1 MKYTLAVLS
10 LMAIAVRS
18 EFAIVDVIASSHTK
32 DGAGLYLGEAS
43 HDALNMQG
51 CNLQGFD
58 GFCRDG
64 NGVVAPC
71 NCPDGTQC
79 VEKDALIPGD
89 VNTCRGLT
97 KGVHQGASGYD
108 YESANVIS
116 SPTQVDWLSFTDVAT
131 DGGSGAGRADKF
143 HVYRVYLKEVSQDK
157 YIGCE
162 VSMTGTL
169 MAATDGEA
177 DQPVLHAT
185 PTFDNSVEGQ
195 VMCEFRP
202 LNKGYLGLINVNVT
216 FTKDFVLLAN
226 GEKSI
231 ESVETHIRYVPG
243 ADDNQWHN
251 PLDAEWATFG
261 PKVFPDHDRTV
272 AVANRYSSSDDN
284 AVTATSVFR
293 FDAAGDYL
301 GGFKSADATALK
313 GTVKLPIRGIFFD
326 ARYKIVEQ
334 SGVESLVDGIGD
346 GAMRKEGMEIH
357 YDFKNF
363 YDSSKN
369 AFENAGINMNPEPL
383 FSNYLTG
390 LDASLTKHAQYVMEH
405 EYTMTFGGY
414 VGNQMPHFSKD
425 YLSCPLCDAR
435 IVFKAFEA
443 SDAYTGDGTS
453 AEKKDYL
460 LRYHGT
466 IDVTQLPTS
475 TNTISLDDIDVTPV
489 ENVIGHTTN
498 GGSNVALRLPTV
510 DDPQFPDG
518 HALGE
523 FFTVVKADAQ
533 TVYASLTDSFDLIG
547 TRLGVTDEQGADIKA
562 SVEQGCTAAGSGALY
577 QLSGDIVAKA
587 QEIFDS
593 GCRIKIPKNAFG
605 TKTTLTYTNA
615 LSASTTAEIIETDER
630 QIFSGN
636 TELSLLQRKTDTAAT
651 TSGPQVTFSV
661 SKVGVAGAVSFT
673 IKGSNTMLGYGNDG
687 VECTQEQVDNYFS
700 ETPDPL
706 VHKQCKDVLGT
717 NENKVTTSADDS
729 VATTVTIRSSSDCFL
744 YMDVD
749 LVDDSAPFAVYGIR
763 LPCVRTTDKV
773 QDSLNLTYA
782 FSSSYSLSDD
792 RVSAEID
799 YELPTGMQL
808 SVFEKG
814 FGICAKNAS
823 NFDVLSVPSTC
834 VDVASGAQPIS
845 GWADDGSGKIVLDDA
860 DLVDLVTLKNCDNTD
875 GGIADTEDNYQ
886 IEHYLGLVYR
896 RDFLEGGRTESRTY
910 CQDQKFVTSL
920 RRDATASV
928 TVATLV
934 SASLERSVMVSGINW
949 VQCASTE
956 AACQGYTDCF
966 KMRIDLD
973 AREKDTTATDWAN
986 ATLKDVFS
994 PASGGVNSDG
1004 MTIVHSMTATG
1015 TDNVWSLESGCGYV
1029 ASCLDG
1035 EGTHYG
1041 DLSSGTEQDLIIRG
1055 AFNNV
1060 DVDTDVK
1067 IKTKFS
1073 ECPLQMDTIDLGGQF
1088 LLGLNLACE
1097 APDGS
1102 GGWTTDGSGA
1112 VTTVASDVT
1121 IDDPA
1126 NPGTEIAV
1134 DNCATVY
1141 ASGKAVVT
1149 ADIYLDGKNSSGL
1162 TNAAAWSFR
1171 DIDFKINRYETDTL
1185 GNKDPSKL
1193 VSSDLMMEMRF
1204 QSATSDYTCTK
1215 KKSGLTGLPAA
1226 FDSSVLACPAASGN
1240 TEADVSKIE
1249 FDLQPL
1255 QSANMDVFEVE
1266 VIAILRNG
1274 DLETRR
1280 LRKTYRLTSSGIVD
1294 ESSSGFQVI
1303 VASKDISDK
1312 TEGSENEDLHEH
1324 LHDIDTAIV
1333 ATIAIVSTLAG
1344 LALLYV
1350 INWYF
1355 GCFGSPLDKIR
1366 DMKKKRDEKKASK
1379 EEKEPLTN
1387 SDSAQPRFKNLRY

>member
-1 MKYTLAVLS
+1 MKYTLSILL
-10 LMAIAVRS
+10 LMAVAVRS
-18 EFAIVDVIASSHTK
+18 EFAIIDVIASSHTK
-32 DGAGLYLGEAS
+32 DGGGLYLGEAS
-43 HDALNMQG
+43 HDNLNMEG

-58 GFCRDG
+58 GFCRDS
-64 NGVVAPC
+64 NGVVASC

-79 VEKDALIPGD
+79 VEKDALIAGD

-116 SPTQVDWLSFTDVAT
+116 SPTQVDWLAFTDVAT

-157 YIGCE
+157 YTGCE
-162 VSMTGTL
+162 VSLTGALMTV
-169 MAATDGEA
+169 TDGEA
-177 DQPVLHAT
+177 DQPVLEAT
-185 PTFDNSVEGQ
+185 PTFDKSVTGQ

-216 FTKDFVLLAN
+216 FTKDYVLLAN

-231 ESVETHIRYVPG
+231 ESVETHLRYVPG

-251 PLDAEWATFG
+251 PLDADWATFG
-261 PKVFPDHDRTV
+261 PKVFPDHDKAV
-272 AVANRYSSSDDN
+272 AVANRYASANDMSQ
-284 AVTATSVFR
+284 TATSVFQ
-293 FDAAGDYL
+293 FDAAGDYA
-301 GGFKSADATALK
+301 GGYKSAEATALK
-313 GTVKLPIRGIFFD
+313 GTVKLPIRGVFFD

-334 SGVESLVDGIGD
+334 SGVESLTDGIGD

-405 EYTMTFGGY
+405 EYTLTFGGY

-466 IDVTQLPTS
+466 IDVSLLPTS
-475 TNTISLDDIDVTPV
+475 TNTISLDDIDVTAV

-498 GGSNVALRLPTV
+498 GGSNVALRLPTE

-533 TVYASLTDSFDLIG
+533 TVYTSLTAPFDLIG
-547 TRLGVTDEQGADIKA
+547 TRLGITNEAGADIKA
-562 SVEQGCTAAGSGALY
+562 TVEQGCTAAGSGPLY

-593 GCRIKIPKNAFG
+593 GCRIKVPKTAFG

-615 LSASTTAEIIETDER
+615 QTVSTTSEIIETDER

-651 TSGPQVTFSV
+651 TSGPQVTFTV
-661 SKVGVAGAVSFT
+661 SKVGVTGAVAFT

-687 VECTQEQVDNYFS
+687 VECTQAQVDDYYG
-700 ETPDPL
+700 EAPDPA
-706 VHKQCKDVLGT
+706 VHKQCKDVLKT
-717 NENKVTTSADDS
+717 DENKVSTSADDS

-749 LVDDSAPFAVYGIR
+749 LVDDTAPFAVYGIR

-782 FSSSYSLSDD
+782 FSSSYSLSLD
-792 RVSAEID
+792 RFSAEID
-799 YELPTGMQL
+799 YELPTDMKL

-823 NFDVLSVPSTC
+823 NFDILSVPATC
-834 VDVASGAQPIS
+834 VDVGGGAQPIA
-845 GWADDGSGKIVLDDA
+845 GWADDSSGKIVLDKD
-860 DLVDLVTLKNCDNTD
+860 DKVDLVTLKNCDNTD
-875 GGIADTEDNYQ
+875 GGIADTDDNYQ

-896 RDFLEGGRTESRTY
+896 RDFLEGGRTQSRTY

-934 SASLERSVMVSGINW
+934 SASLERSVMVSSIDW
-949 VQCASTE
+949 LQCASTE
-956 AACQGYTDCF
+956 AACQGYADCF

-973 AREKDTTATDWAN
+973 AREKDTSAAVWAN
-986 ATLKDVFS
+986 ATLKDVFD
-994 PASGGVNSDG
+994 PQSGGVNTDS

-1041 DLSSGTEQDLIIRG
+1041 DLSAGTEQDLIIRG

-1073 ECPLQMDTIDLGGQF
+1073 ECPLQVDTTDLGGQF
-1088 LLGLNLACE
+1088 LLGLNVACE

-1112 VTTVASDVT
+1112 VTSADSDVT
-1121 IDDPA
+1121 RDDDA
-1126 NPGTEIAV
+1126 DGTDEV
-1134 DNCATVY
+1134 TVQNCATAY
-1141 ASGKAVVT
+1141 ASGKATIT

-1171 DIDFKINRYETDTL
+1171 DVDFKINRYETDTL

-1193 VSSDLMMEMRF
+1193 VSSDLMMEMRY
-1204 QSATSDYTCTK
+1204 QSGTSDYTCTK

-1226 FDSSVLACPAASGN
+1226 FDAAVLVCPAATGN
-1240 TEADVSKIE
+1240 TEAAISKMEI
-1249 FDLQPL
+1249 DLQPL

-1266 VIAILRNG
+1266 VIAVLRNG

-1280 LRKTYRLTSSGIVD
+1280 LRKIFRLASSGIVD

-1303 VASKDISDK
+1303 VASKDISDRTEGDITDK
-1312 TEGSENEDLHEH
+1312 HVHDDVQGLSGLLVVALIASVIAAIGAVFYLFITCTKMGSGKPEGSEEE
-1324 LHDIDTAIV
+1324 T
-1333 ATIAIVSTLAG
+1333 TG
-1344 LALLYV
+1344 LVVKAAEK
-1350 INWYF
+1350 
-1355 GCFGSPLDKIR
+1355 GEESEGSG
-1366 DMKKKRDEKKASK
+1366 
-1379 EEKEPLTN
+1379 
-1387 SDSAQPRFKNLRY
+1387 FKNLRY

>member
-1 MKYTLAVLS
+1 MKYTLSFLL
-10 LMAIAVRS
+10 LMAATVRA

-32 DGAGLYLGEAS
+32 DGGGLYLGEAS
-43 HDALNMQG
+43 HDNLNMQG

-58 GFCRDG
+58 GFCRDA

-79 VEKDALIPGD
+79 VEKDALIAGD

-116 SPTQVDWLSFTDVAT
+116 SPTQVDWLAFTDVAT

-157 YIGCE
+157 YTGCE
-162 VSMTGTL
+162 VSLTGAL
-169 MAATDGEA
+169 MDATDGEA
-177 DQPVLHAT
+177 DQPVLEVL
-185 PTFDNSVEGQ
+185 PIFDKSVTGQ

-202 LNKGYLGLINVNVT
+202 LNKGYLGLLNLNVT

-251 PLDAEWATFG
+251 PLDADWATFG
-261 PKVFPDHDRTV
+261 PKVFPDHDKAV
-272 AVANRYSSSDDN
+272 AVANRYASADDMSQ
-284 AVTATSVFR
+284 TATSVFQ
-293 FDAAGDYL
+293 FDAAGDYA
-301 GGFKSADATALK
+301 GGYKSADATALK

-334 SGVESLVDGIGD
+334 SGVESLTNGIGD

-390 LDASLTKHAQYVMEH
+390 VDASLTKHAQYVMEH
-405 EYTMTFGGY
+405 EYTLTFGGY

-466 IDVTQLPTS
+466 IDVSLLPTS

-498 GGSNVALRLPTV
+498 GGTNVALRLPTV

-533 TVYASLTDSFDLIG
+533 TVYTSLTAPFDLIG
-547 TRLGVTDEQGADIKA
+547 TRLGITDEAGADIK
-562 SVEQGCTAAGSGALY
+562 STVEQGCTAAGSGSLY

-593 GCRIKIPKNAFG
+593 GCRIQVPKNTFG

-615 LSASTTAEIIETDER
+615 QSTSTTADIIETDER

-661 SKVGVAGAVSFT
+661 SKVGVTGAVSFT

-687 VECTQEQVDNYFS
+687 VECTQAQVDDYYGEN
-700 ETPDPL
+700 PDPL
-706 VHKQCKDVLGT
+706 VHKQCKDVLNT
-717 NENKVTTSADDS
+717 DENKVSTSADDS

-782 FSSSYSLSDD
+782 FSSAYSLSLD
-792 RVSAEID
+792 RFSAEID
-799 YELPTGMQL
+799 YELPTDMQL

-823 NFDVLSVPSTC
+823 NFDVLSVPASC
-834 VDVASGAQPIS
+834 VDVDSGAQPVA
-845 GWADDGSGKIVLDDA
+845 GWADDGNGKIVLDND

-875 GGIADTEDNYQ
+875 GGIADTDDNYQ

-934 SASLERSVMVSGINW
+934 SASLERSVMVSSIDW
-949 VQCASTE
+949 LQCASTE

-973 AREKDTTATDWAN
+973 AREKDTSSAVWAN
-986 ATLKDVFS
+986 ATLKDVFD
-994 PASGGVNSDG
+994 PQSGGVNTDS

-1015 TDNVWSLESGCGYV
+1015 TNNIWSLESGCGYV

-1041 DLSSGTEQDLIIRG
+1041 DLSAGTEQDLIIRG

-1073 ECPLQMDTIDLGGQF
+1073 ECPLQVDTTDLGGEF
-1088 LLGLNLACE
+1088 LIGLNVACE
-1097 APDGS
+1097 APDGG

-1112 VTTVASDVT
+1112 VTSVASDVT

-1126 NPGTEIAV
+1126 NAGTEIAV
-1134 DNCATVY
+1134 DNCATAY

-1171 DIDFKINRYETDTL
+1171 DVDFKINRYETDTL

-1193 VSSDLMMEMRF
+1193 VSSDLMMEMRY
-1204 QSATSDYTCTK
+1204 QSGSADYTCTK
-1215 KKSGLTGLPAA
+1215 KKSGLTGLPSA
-1226 FDSSVLACPAASGN
+1226 FDAAVLVCPAATGN
-1240 TEADVSKIE
+1240 TEAAISKMEI
-1249 FDLQPL
+1249 DLQPL

-1266 VIAILRNG
+1266 VVAVLRNG

-1312 TEGSENEDLHEH
+1312 TEGDDTQEGET
-1324 LHDIDTAIV
+1324 HDMVHTIEVVAIV
-1333 ATIAIVSTLAG
+1333 VLVVMILSLLA
-1344 LALLYV
+1344 YV
-1350 INWYF
+1350 GGWFNMCKSKPE
-1355 GCFGSPLDKIR
+1355 GTD
-1366 DMKKKRDEKKASK
+1366 DEKESMLGKASK
-1379 EEKEPLTN
+1379 KVPRFD
-1387 SDSAQPRFKNLRY
+1387 DSFKNLRY

>member
-1 MKYTLAVLS
+1 MAV
-10 LMAIAVRS
+10 AVRS
-18 EFAIVDVIASSHTK
+18 EFAIIDVIASSHTK
-32 DGAGLYLGEAS
+32 DGGGLYLGEAS
-43 HDALNMQG
+43 HDNLNMEG

-58 GFCRDG
+58 GFCRDS
-64 NGVVAPC
+64 NGVVASC

-79 VEKDALIPGD
+79 VEKDALIAGD

-116 SPTQVDWLSFTDVAT
+116 SPTQVDWLAFTDVAT

-157 YIGCE
+157 YTGCE
-162 VSMTGTL
+162 VSLTGALMTV
-169 MAATDGEA
+169 TDGEA
-177 DQPVLHAT
+177 DQPVLEAT
-185 PTFDNSVEGQ
+185 PTFDKSVTGQ
-195 VMCEFRP
+195 VLCEFRP

-216 FTKDFVLLAN
+216 FTKDYVLLAN

-231 ESVETHIRYVPG
+231 ESVETHLRYVPG

-251 PLDAEWATFG
+251 PLDADWATFG
-261 PKVFPDHDRTV
+261 PKVFPDHDKAV
-272 AVANRYSSSDDN
+272 AVANRYASANDMSQ
-284 AVTATSVFR
+284 TATSVFQ
-293 FDAAGDYL
+293 FDAAGDYA
-301 GGFKSADATALK
+301 GGYKSAEATALK
-313 GTVKLPIRGIFFD
+313 GTVKLPIRGVFFD

-334 SGVESLVDGIGD
+334 SGVESLTDGIGD

-405 EYTMTFGGY
+405 EYTLTFGGY

-466 IDVTQLPTS
+466 VDVSLLPTS
-475 TNTISLDDIDVTPV
+475 TNTISLDDIDVTAV

-498 GGSNVALRLPTV
+498 GGSNVALRLPTE

-533 TVYASLTDSFDLIG
+533 TVYTSLTAPFDLIG
-547 TRLGVTDEQGADIKA
+547 TRLGITNEAGADIKA
-562 SVEQGCTAAGSGALY
+562 TVEQGCTAAGSGPLY

-593 GCRIKIPKNAFG
+593 GCRIKVPKTAFG

-615 LSASTTAEIIETDER
+615 QTVSTTSDIIETDER

-651 TSGPQVTFSV
+651 TSGPQVTFTV
-661 SKVGVAGAVSFT
+661 SKVGVTGAVAFT

-687 VECTQEQVDNYFS
+687 VECTQAQVDDYYG
-700 ETPDPL
+700 EAPDPA
-706 VHKQCKDVLGT
+706 VHKQCKDVLKT
-717 NENKVTTSADDS
+717 DENKVSTSADDS

-749 LVDDSAPFAVYGIR
+749 LVDDTAPFAVYGIR

-782 FSSSYSLSDD
+782 FSSSYSLSLD
-792 RVSAEID
+792 RFSAEID
-799 YELPTGMQL
+799 YELPTDMKL

-823 NFDVLSVPSTC
+823 NFDILSVPATC
-834 VDVASGAQPIS
+834 VDVGGGAQPIA
-845 GWADDGSGKIVLDDA
+845 GWADDSSGKIVLDKD
-860 DLVDLVTLKNCDNTD
+860 DKVDLVTLKNCDNTD
-875 GGIADTEDNYQ
+875 GGIADTDDNYQ
-886 IEHYLGLVYR
+886 VEHYLGLVYR
-896 RDFLEGGRTESRTY
+896 RDFLEGGRTQSRTY

-934 SASLERSVMVSGINW
+934 SASLERSVMVSSIDW
-949 VQCASTE
+949 LQCASTE
-956 AACQGYTDCF
+956 AACQGYADCF

-973 AREKDTTATDWAN
+973 AREKDTSAAVWAN
-986 ATLKDVFS
+986 ATLKDVFD
-994 PASGGVNSDG
+994 PQSGGVNTDS

-1041 DLSSGTEQDLIIRG
+1041 DLSAGTEQDLIIRG

-1073 ECPLQMDTIDLGGQF
+1073 ECPLQVDTTDLGGQF
-1088 LLGLNLACE
+1088 LLGLNVACE

-1112 VTTVASDVT
+1112 VTSADSDVT
-1121 IDDPA
+1121 RDDDA
-1126 NPGTEIAV
+1126 DGTDEV
-1134 DNCATVY
+1134 TVQNCATAY
-1141 ASGKAVVT
+1141 ASGKATIT

-1171 DIDFKINRYETDTL
+1171 DVDFKINRYETDTL

-1193 VSSDLMMEMRF
+1193 VSSDLMMEMRY
-1204 QSATSDYTCTK
+1204 QSGSADYTCTK

-1226 FDSSVLACPAASGN
+1226 FDAAVLVCPAATGN
-1240 TEADVSKIE
+1240 TEAAISKMEI
-1249 FDLQPL
+1249 DLQPL

-1266 VIAILRNG
+1266 VIAVLRNG

-1280 LRKTYRLTSSGIVD
+1280 LRKIFRLTSSGIVD

-1303 VASKDISDK
+1303 VASKDISDR
-1312 TEGSENEDLHEH
+1312 TEGNTNEDLHEH
-1324 LHDIDTAIV
+1324 LESIDTAIIV
-1333 ATIAIVSTLAG
+1333 TIAIVSTIAG

-1350 INWYF
+1350 LNWYF
-1355 GCFGSPLDKIR
+1355 GCCGSPLDKIR
-1366 DMKKKRDEKKASK
+1366 EMKNERDMEKEKKKAKAGEGAS
-1379 EEKEPLTN
+1379 LTGGVAGGD
-1387 SDSAQPRFKNLRY
+1387 DSISSGFKNLRY

>member
-1 MKYTLAVLS
+1 MKYTVPILL
-10 LMAIAVRS
+10 LMAVAVRS
-18 EFAIVDVIASSHTK
+18 EFAIVDVIAASHTK
-32 DGAGLYLGEAS
+32 DGGGLYLGEAS
-43 HDALNMQG
+43 HDNLNMQG

-58 GFCRDG
+58 GFCRDSG
-64 NGVVAPC
+64 GVVAPC

-79 VEKDALIPGD
+79 VEKDALIAGD

-108 YESANVIS
+108 YESANIIS
-116 SPTQVDWLSFTDVAT
+116 SPTQVDWLAFTDVAT

-157 YIGCE
+157 YTGCE
-162 VSMTGTL
+162 VNMAGALMT
-169 MAATDGEA
+169 ATDGEA
-177 DQPVLHAT
+177 DQPVLQAL
-185 PTFDNSVEGQ
+185 PTFDKSVEGQ
-195 VMCEFRP
+195 VLCEFRP
-202 LNKGYLGLINVNVT
+202 LNKGYLGVINLNVT
-216 FTKDFVLLAN
+216 FTKDFVLLDN

-261 PKVFPDHDRTV
+261 PKVFPDHDRAVVVPSRYGSAADMSQTV
-272 AVANRYSSSDDN
+272 
-284 AVTATSVFR
+284 TSVFQ

-313 GTVKLPIRGIFFD
+313 GTVKLPIRGTFFD

-334 SGVESLVDGIGD
+334 SGVESLTNGIGD
-346 GAMRKEGMEIH
+346 GAMKKEGMEIH

-383 FSNYLTG
+383 FSNYLAG
-390 LDASLTKHAQYVMEH
+390 VDASLTKHAQYVMEH
-405 EYTMTFGGY
+405 EYTLTFGGY

-466 IDVTQLPTS
+466 IDVSLLPTS
-475 TNTISLDDIDVTPV
+475 TNTISLDDIDVTAV

-498 GGSNVALRLPTV
+498 GGTNVALRLPTV

-533 TVYASLTDSFDLIG
+533 TVYTSLTAPFDLIG
-547 TRLGVTDEQGADIKA
+547 TRLGITDEAGADIK
-562 SVEQGCTAAGSGALY
+562 STVEQGCTAAGSGSLY

-593 GCRIKIPKNAFG
+593 GCRIQVPKNAFG

-615 LSASTTAEIIETDER
+615 QTVSTTSEIIETDER

-661 SKVGVAGAVSFT
+661 SKVGVAAAVSFT

-687 VECTQEQVDNYFS
+687 VECTQAQVDDFYGAN
-700 ETPDPL
+700 PDPL
-706 VHKQCKDVLGT
+706 VHKQCKDVLKT
-717 NENKVTTSADDS
+717 DENKVTTSVDDS

-763 LPCVRTTDKV
+763 LPCVRTTEKV
-773 QDSLNLTYA
+773 QDALNLTYA
-782 FSSSYSLSDD
+782 FSSSYSLSLD
-792 RVSAEID
+792 RFSAEID

-808 SVFEKG
+808 SVFDKG

-823 NFDVLSVPSTC
+823 NFDILSVPATC
-834 VDVASGAQPIS
+834 LDVASGAQPIA
-845 GWADDGSGKIVLDDA
+845 GWADDGSGKIVMDDA

-875 GGIADTEDNYQ
+875 GGIADTDDNYQ

-934 SASLERSVMVSGINW
+934 SASLERSVMVSSIDW
-949 VQCASTE
+949 LQCASTE
-956 AACQGYTDCF
+956 PACQGYEDCF

-973 AREKDTTATDWAN
+973 AREKDTSAEAWAN

-994 PASGGVNSDG
+994 PASGGLNTDS

-1015 TDNVWSLESGCGYV
+1015 TDNIWSLESGCGYV

-1041 DLSSGTEQDLIIRG
+1041 DLSAGTEQDLIIRG

-1073 ECPLQMDTIDLGGQF
+1073 ECPLQVDTTDLGGQF
-1088 LLGLNLACE
+1088 LLGLNVACE

-1102 GGWTTDGSGA
+1102 GGWTADGTGA
-1112 VTTVASDVT
+1112 VSSVASDVT

-1134 DNCATVY
+1134 DNCATAY

-1149 ADIYLDGKNSSGL
+1149 ADIYLDAKTSVGL

-1171 DIDFKINRYETDTL
+1171 DVDFKINRYETDTI

-1215 KKSGLTGLPAA
+1215 KKSGLTGLPSA
-1226 FDSSVLACPAASGN
+1226 FDGAVLVCPAATGN
-1240 TEADVSKIE
+1240 TEAAVSKMEI
-1249 FDLQPL
+1249 DLQPL

-1266 VIAILRNG
+1266 VIAVLRNG

-1294 ESSSGFQVI
+1294 GSSSGLQVI

-1312 TEGSENEDLHEH
+1312 TEGDITDQHI
-1324 LHDIDTAIV
+1324 HDDV
-1333 ATIAIVSTLAG
+1333 ETITTVMWIAVVLLGIFSVGG
-1344 LALLYV
+1344 LYYLYK
-1350 INWYF
+1350 YLT
-1355 GCFGSPLDKIR
+1355 GGETPGDKLKKMREKKLDEE
-1366 DMKKKRDEKKASK
+1366 EKKALL
-1379 EEKEPLTN
+1379 EKGVGDA
-1387 SDSAQPRFKNLRY
+1387 SFKNLRY